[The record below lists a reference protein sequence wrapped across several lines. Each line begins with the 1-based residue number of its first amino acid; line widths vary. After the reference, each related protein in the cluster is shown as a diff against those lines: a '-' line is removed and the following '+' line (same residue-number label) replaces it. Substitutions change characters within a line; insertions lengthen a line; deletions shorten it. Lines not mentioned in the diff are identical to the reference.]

1 MEEWTSAPFKKL
13 LELAIKENNPYF
25 NKFTVPISPL
35 NYGELKDYHRTN
47 QFAIAEKYVETNVTK
62 TIATIEE
69 MIIHI
74 QWLSV
79 FTDQFRNTQVGN
91 IINDT
96 KYPIDGI
103 GSWINYHKKGSDLGL
118 GWYDYFKQTS
128 TQIVIVIEQSLEGD
142 DAFGYSQKLAQSWGI
157 GEKDKKNGLL
167 IYVALGDRKMRIQV
181 GYGLEGAMTDAISKR
196 IIDGILKP
204 NFKEQNYYNGFN
216 EATDAI
222 IKTIAGEGFNNDRKE
237 KSKGK
242 SPWLLIGII
251 AIVLISVFSKG
262 GRGGRRGG
270 GGGVA
275 EALLWGTLASGGFS
289 GRGSSGGGDSGF
301 GGFGGG
307 SFGGGGAGGD
317 W

>member
-1 MEEWTSAPFKKL
+1 MIYRLEVTMKHKILFIIGFCFLALNLFSKDIPPIPNPPIFVNDYANALQAQERAALEQKL
-13 LELAIKENNPYF
+13 
-25 NKFTVPISPL
+25 
-35 NYGELKDYHRTN
+35 
-47 QFAIAEKYVETNVTK
+47 
-62 TIATIEE
+62 
-69 MIIHI
+69 
-74 QWLSV
+74 
-79 FTDQFRNTQVGN
+79 
-91 IINDT
+91 
-96 KYPIDGI
+96 
-103 GSWINYHKKGSDLGL
+103 
-118 GWYDYFKQTS
+118 YDYFKQTS

>member
-1 MEEWTSAPFKKL
+1 MKYRLEGIMKHKILFIIGFCFLAINLFAKDIPSAPNPPVFVNDYANALQPQEKAALEQKL
-13 LELAIKENNPYF
+13 
-25 NKFTVPISPL
+25 
-35 NYGELKDYHRTN
+35 
-47 QFAIAEKYVETNVTK
+47 
-62 TIATIEE
+62 
-69 MIIHI
+69 
-74 QWLSV
+74 
-79 FTDQFRNTQVGN
+79 
-91 IINDT
+91 
-96 KYPIDGI
+96 
-103 GSWINYHKKGSDLGL
+103 
-118 GWYDYFKQTS
+118 YDYFKQTS

-167 IYVALGDRKMRIQV
+167 IYVALAERKMRIQV

-222 IKTIAGEGFNNDRKE
+222 IKTIAGEEFTNDRKA
-237 KSKGK
+237 KSKGF
-242 SPWLLIGII
+242 PWGLIVVII
-251 AIVLISVFSKG
+251 IVLIGVFSKG

-270 GGGVA
+270 GGGGIA

-289 GRGSSGGGDSGF
+289 GRGSSGGSGDSGF

-307 SFGGGGAGGD
+307 GFGGGGAGGD

>member
-1 MEEWTSAPFKKL
+1 MKYRLEVTMKHKL
-13 LELAIKENNPYF
+13 ALVLSLCFLTINLFAKEIPPIPNPPVFVNDYANALQPQEKAALEQKL
-25 NKFTVPISPL
+25 
-35 NYGELKDYHRTN
+35 
-47 QFAIAEKYVETNVTK
+47 
-62 TIATIEE
+62 
-69 MIIHI
+69 
-74 QWLSV
+74 
-79 FTDQFRNTQVGN
+79 
-91 IINDT
+91 
-96 KYPIDGI
+96 
-103 GSWINYHKKGSDLGL
+103 
-118 GWYDYFKQTS
+118 YDYFKQTS

-167 IYVALGDRKMRIQV
+167 IYVALAERKMRIQV

-222 IKTIAGEGFNNDRKE
+222 IKTIAGEEFTNDRKA
-237 KSKGK
+237 KSKGF
-242 SPWLLIGII
+242 PWGLIVVII
-251 AIVLISVFSKG
+251 IVLIGVFSKG

-270 GGGVA
+270 GGGGIA

-289 GRGSSGGGDSGF
+289 GRGSSGGSGDSGF

-307 SFGGGGAGGD
+307 GFGGGGAGGD

>member
-1 MEEWTSAPFKKL
+1 MIYRLEVTMKHKILFIIGFCFLALNLFSKDIPPIPNPPIFVNDYANALQAQERAALEQKL
-13 LELAIKENNPYF
+13 
-25 NKFTVPISPL
+25 
-35 NYGELKDYHRTN
+35 
-47 QFAIAEKYVETNVTK
+47 
-62 TIATIEE
+62 
-69 MIIHI
+69 
-74 QWLSV
+74 
-79 FTDQFRNTQVGN
+79 
-91 IINDT
+91 
-96 KYPIDGI
+96 
-103 GSWINYHKKGSDLGL
+103 
-118 GWYDYFKQTS
+118 YDYFKQTS

-167 IYVALGDRKMRIQV
+167 IYVALGDHKMRIQV

-204 NFKEQNYYNGFN
+204 NFKEQYYYNGFN

>member
-1 MEEWTSAPFKKL
+1 MIFR
-13 LELAIKENNPYF
+13 LEVTMKHKLAIVFSLCLLFTQLFAKETPPLPNPPTF
-25 NKFTVPISPL
+25 VN
-35 NYGELKDYHRTN
+35 DYVGAL
-47 QFAIAEKYVETNVTK
+47 QADEKAALEQKLYT
-62 TIATIEE
+62 
-69 MIIHI
+69 
-74 QWLSV
+74 
-79 FTDQFRNTQVGN
+79 
-91 IINDT
+91 
-96 KYPIDGI
+96 
-103 GSWINYHKKGSDLGL
+103 
-118 GWYDYFKQTS
+118 YFKQTS

-167 IYVALGDRKMRIQV
+167 IYVALAERKMRIQV

-204 NFKEQNYYNGFN
+204 YFKQQAYYNGFN

-222 IKTIAGEGFNNDRKE
+222 IKTIAGEGFTNDRKE
-237 KSKGK
+237 KSKGI
-242 SPWLLIGII
+242 PWGLIGVIAVFLII
-251 AIVLISVFSKG
+251 TLFKG
-262 GRGGRRGG
+262 GKGGRRGG
-270 GGGVA
+270 GGGGIA

-289 GRGSSGGGDSGF
+289 GRGGSGGGGGSSF

>member
-1 MEEWTSAPFKKL
+1 MKFRLEVAMKHKL
-13 LELAIKENNPYF
+13 ALVFSLCFFAIKLFAKDIPPVPNPPVF
-25 NKFTVPISPL
+25 VN
-35 NYGELKDYHRTN
+35 DYANALQPQERAALE
-47 QFAIAEKYVETNVTK
+47 QKLF
-62 TIATIEE
+62 
-69 MIIHI
+69 
-74 QWLSV
+74 
-79 FTDQFRNTQVGN
+79 
-91 IINDT
+91 
-96 KYPIDGI
+96 
-103 GSWINYHKKGSDLGL
+103 
-118 GWYDYFKQTS
+118 DYFKQTS

-167 IYVALGDRKMRIQV
+167 IYVALAEHKMRIQV

-222 IKTIAGEGFNNDRKE
+222 IKTIAGEGFTNDRKA
-237 KSKGK
+237 KSKGM
-242 SPWLLIGII
+242 PWGLLAII
-251 AIVLISVFSKG
+251 IVFVIITLFKG
-262 GRGGRRGG
+262 KGGRRGG
-270 GGGVA
+270 GVGGIA

-289 GRGSSGGGDSGF
+289 GRGNSGGGGGSF

>member
-1 MEEWTSAPFKKL
+1 MIFR
-13 LELAIKENNPYF
+13 LEVTMKHKLAIVLSLCLLFTQLFAKETPPLPNPPVF
-25 NKFTVPISPL
+25 VN
-35 NYGELKDYHRTN
+35 DYVGAL
-47 QFAIAEKYVETNVTK
+47 QADEKAALEQKLYN
-62 TIATIEE
+62 
-69 MIIHI
+69 
-74 QWLSV
+74 
-79 FTDQFRNTQVGN
+79 
-91 IINDT
+91 
-96 KYPIDGI
+96 
-103 GSWINYHKKGSDLGL
+103 
-118 GWYDYFKQTS
+118 YFKQTS

-167 IYVALGDRKMRIQV
+167 IYVALAERKMRIQV

-204 NFKEQNYYNGFN
+204 NFKQQAYYNGFN

-222 IKTIAGEGFNNDRKE
+222 IKTIAGEGFTNDRKE
-237 KSKGK
+237 KSKGI
-242 SPWLLIGII
+242 PWGLIGVIAVFLII
-251 AIVLISVFSKG
+251 TLFKG
-262 GRGGRRGG
+262 GKGGRRGG
-270 GGGVA
+270 GGGGIA

-289 GRGSSGGGDSGF
+289 GRGGSGGGGGSGF

>member
-1 MEEWTSAPFKKL
+1 MKHKL
-13 LELAIKENNPYF
+13 ALVFSLCFLAINLFAKDIPPVPNP
-25 NKFTVPISPL
+25 PIFV
-35 NYGELKDYHRTN
+35 NDYANALQAQERAALE
-47 QFAIAEKYVETNVTK
+47 QK
-62 TIATIEE
+62 
-69 MIIHI
+69 
-74 QWLSV
+74 L
-79 FTDQFRNTQVGN
+79 
-91 IINDT
+91 
-96 KYPIDGI
+96 
-103 GSWINYHKKGSDLGL
+103 
-118 GWYDYFKQTS
+118 YDYFKQTS

-142 DAFGYSQKLAQSWGI
+142 DAFGYSQKLAQRWGI

-167 IYVALGDRKMRIQV
+167 IYVALAERKMRIQV
-181 GYGLEGAMTDAISKR
+181 GYGLEGAITDAISKR

-222 IKTIAGEGFNNDRKE
+222 IKTLAGEGFTNDRKE
-237 KSKGK
+237 KSNGK

-251 AIVLISVFSKG
+251 AILLLSVFSKG

-270 GGGVA
+270 GGGGIA

-289 GRGSSGGGDSGF
+289 GRGSSGGGGDSGF

-307 SFGGGGAGGD
+307 SLGGGGAGGD

>member
-1 MEEWTSAPFKKL
+1 MKHKILFIIGL
-13 LELAIKENNPYF
+13 CFLAINLSAKEIPPVPNP
-25 NKFTVPISPL
+25 PIFV
-35 NYGELKDYHRTN
+35 NDYANALQAQERAALE
-47 QFAIAEKYVETNVTK
+47 QK
-62 TIATIEE
+62 
-69 MIIHI
+69 
-74 QWLSV
+74 L
-79 FTDQFRNTQVGN
+79 
-91 IINDT
+91 
-96 KYPIDGI
+96 
-103 GSWINYHKKGSDLGL
+103 
-118 GWYDYFKQTS
+118 YDYFKQTS

-167 IYVALGDRKMRIQV
+167 IYVALTEHKMRIQV

-204 NFKEQNYYNGFN
+204 NFKEQNYFNGFN

-222 IKTIAGEGFNNDRKE
+222 IKTLAGEGFTNDRKA

-251 AIVLISVFSKG
+251 AIVLLSVFSKG

-270 GGGVA
+270 GGGIA

-289 GRGSSGGGDSGF
+289 GRGSSGGGGDSGF

-307 SFGGGGAGGD
+307 GFGGGGAGGD

>member
-1 MEEWTSAPFKKL
+1 MKFRLEVTMKHKL
-13 LELAIKENNPYF
+13 ALVFSLCFLAINLFAKDIPPVPNPTIF
-25 NKFTVPISPL
+25 VN
-35 NYGELKDYHRTN
+35 DYANALQAQERVALE
-47 QFAIAEKYVETNVTK
+47 QK
-62 TIATIEE
+62 
-69 MIIHI
+69 
-74 QWLSV
+74 L
-79 FTDQFRNTQVGN
+79 
-91 IINDT
+91 
-96 KYPIDGI
+96 
-103 GSWINYHKKGSDLGL
+103 
-118 GWYDYFKQTS
+118 YDYFKQTS

-167 IYVALGDRKMRIQV
+167 IYVALAERKMRIQV
-181 GYGLEGAMTDAISKR
+181 GYGLEGAITDAISKR

-204 NFKEQNYYNGFN
+204 NFKEKNYYNGFN

-222 IKTIAGEGFNNDRKE
+222 IKTIAGEGFTNDRKE

-251 AIVLISVFSKG
+251 AILLLSVFSKG

-270 GGGVA
+270 GGGGIA

-289 GRGSSGGGDSGF
+289 GRGSSGGGGDSGF

>member
-1 MEEWTSAPFKKL
+1 MKYRLEVIMKHKILFIIGFCFLALNLFSKDIPPVPNPTIFVNDYANALQAQERAALEQKL
-13 LELAIKENNPYF
+13 
-25 NKFTVPISPL
+25 
-35 NYGELKDYHRTN
+35 
-47 QFAIAEKYVETNVTK
+47 
-62 TIATIEE
+62 
-69 MIIHI
+69 
-74 QWLSV
+74 
-79 FTDQFRNTQVGN
+79 
-91 IINDT
+91 
-96 KYPIDGI
+96 
-103 GSWINYHKKGSDLGL
+103 
-118 GWYDYFKQTS
+118 YDYFKQTS
-128 TQIVIVIEQSLEGD
+128 TQIVIVIDQSLEGD

-167 IYVALGDRKMRIQV
+167 IYVALAERKMRIQV

-216 EATDAI
+216 EATNAI
-222 IKTIAGEGFNNDRKE
+222 IKTLAGEGFTNDRKE

-270 GGGVA
+270 GGGGIA

-289 GRGSSGGGDSGF
+289 GRGSSGGGGDSGF

>member
-1 MEEWTSAPFKKL
+1 MKYRLEATMKHKL
-13 LELAIKENNPYF
+13 SLIFSLCFLAINLFAKEIPPVPNPPVF
-25 NKFTVPISPL
+25 VN
-35 NYGELKDYHRTN
+35 DYANALQPQER
-47 QFAIAEKYVETNVTK
+47 AILEQK
-62 TIATIEE
+62 
-69 MIIHI
+69 
-74 QWLSV
+74 L
-79 FTDQFRNTQVGN
+79 
-91 IINDT
+91 
-96 KYPIDGI
+96 
-103 GSWINYHKKGSDLGL
+103 
-118 GWYDYFKQTS
+118 YDYFKQTS
-128 TQIVIVIEQSLEGD
+128 TQIVIVIDQSLEGD
-142 DAFGYSQKLAQSWGI
+142 DAFGYSQKLAQNWGI

-167 IYVALGDRKMRIQV
+167 VYVALAERKMRIQV

-222 IKTIAGEGFNNDRKE
+222 IKTIAGEGFTNDRKA
-237 KSKGK
+237 KSKGF
-242 SPWLLIGII
+242 PWGLIGIV
-251 AIVLISVFSKG
+251 AIVLIALFSKG

-270 GGGVA
+270 GGGGIA

-289 GRGSSGGGDSGF
+289 GRGGSGGGGDSGF